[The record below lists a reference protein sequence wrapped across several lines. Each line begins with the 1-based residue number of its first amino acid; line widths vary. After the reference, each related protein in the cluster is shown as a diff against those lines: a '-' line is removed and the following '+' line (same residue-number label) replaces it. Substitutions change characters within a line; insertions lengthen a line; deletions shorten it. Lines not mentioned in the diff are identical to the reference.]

1 MAADRDLINA
11 YRRSGPAAISS
22 QEVPASRS
30 HFIGMV
36 QAEPVPSTENSE
48 PDSILPAIDG
58 KVDSEAGSES
68 NNSESDDD
76 GTAFARDVM
85 IATGRLH
92 GVYMAAPAATNAEE
106 EENPEEGEHTPSK
119 EGKSLN
125 DTDVVIED
133 GKKDTEFPPVDEL
146 PAGNLQLS
154 PSRKADPPAK
164 KADLKKK
171 KPDLRAQK
179 ADLPPKKAELPPKKL
194 EVGGGSGVN
203 KKHEGKKKP
212 AAAFEDPNEIDEY
225 DLLRTPIDANEPP
238 EFLEARRQALL
249 RQTAA
254 LETKR
259 KELKG
264 AQNAIAEAHDAVE
277 EYERRVRRSAHKKL
291 PGLLIPDDHPVRRR
305 LEKVDWTKEI
315 TRTNYKGEPVY
326 GTPAVN
332 ATAAYAILNDDR
344 YTPDEKL
351 KYSNVLLGT
360 ALQQQERGET
370 RSSKLLEDSYLC
382 RSQTGA
388 GNPSVPG
395 GLDSHKSASKEPKKD
410 KTPPRERDA
419 ASKTGSSAGKH
430 GDGNRKDNTTRHK
443 EAEPRRDKDR
453 EAQNR
458 KGEQHATRPTR
469 AARDRNDMP
478 PPRNSADN
486 HEKHAQSHNRERSR
500 TPPRAQGGG
509 NRNRT
514 CLLYTSPSPR
524 DGLLS

>member
-1 MAADRDLINA
+1 MAPPAMNSFPKPRQLAPTVGQRASGVTFRAGLLGGFGDTIDVGTAIIDVDGGFGRIVDNGAYMPARNHLVSACVVPVGSANIFIGMTAEALGFRGGSRFFPPALHPIDEDFYAGIGARQPCTYMAADRDLTSA
-11 YRRSGPAAISS
+11 YQRSGPAAVSS

-36 QAEPVPSTENSE
+36 QAELVPSTENSE

-58 KVDSEAGSES
+58 KVDSEVGSES

-85 IATGRLH
+85 ITTGRLH

-106 EENPEEGEHTPSK
+106 EVNPEEGEHTPSK

-125 DTDVVIED
+125 DTYAVIED
-133 GKKDTEFPPVDEL
+133 GKKDAEFPPVDEL
-146 PAGNLQLS
+146 PAEGVWLS

-164 KADLKKK
+164 KADLKKR

-203 KKHEGKKKP
+203 KNYEGKKKP

-264 AQNAIAEAHDAVE
+264 AQNAIAEAQDAVE

-291 PGLLIPDDHPVRRR
+291 PGLSIPDDHPVRRR
-305 LEKVDWTKEI
+305 LEKVDWAKEV

-344 YTPDEKL
+344 YMPDEKL
-351 KYSNVLLGT
+351 KYSNVLLG
-360 ALQQQERGET
+360 L
-370 RSSKLLEDSYLC
+370 SLIHIS
-382 RSQTGA
+382 
-388 GNPSVPG
+388 
-395 GLDSHKSASKEPKKD
+395 EP
-410 KTPPRERDA
+410 
-419 ASKTGSSAGKH
+419 
-430 GDGNRKDNTTRHK
+430 
-443 EAEPRRDKDR
+443 
-453 EAQNR
+453 
-458 KGEQHATRPTR
+458 
-469 AARDRNDMP
+469 
-478 PPRNSADN
+478 
-486 HEKHAQSHNRERSR
+486 
-500 TPPRAQGGG
+500 
-509 NRNRT
+509 
-514 CLLYTSPSPR
+514 
-524 DGLLS
+524 